1 MATPEALLQQ
11 ACWVYAQH
19 VLPPDA
25 DFACIE
31 TKIGVDDQARA
42 AQRRALGIVA
52 GQPDAQIVF
61 KGRVWFVEFKAGAAV
76 SQVQRDRHQKL
87 EAAGSEVYII
97 RTVAQLAAL
106 FSDLQIPLRHHSLTP
121 EARDMM
127 WRARLARQ
135 REKAAATRAI
145 TRQAD
150 DEGGHDAPLHKRQPW
165 KQRGRVKA
173 GLAHRISLA
182 MVKS

>member
-1 MATPEALLQQ
+1 MPTPEAFLQQ
-11 ACWVYAQH
+11 ACWVYSQH

-25 DFACIE
+25 DFFCVE
-31 TKIGVDDQARA
+31 TKLGVDDQRRA
-42 AQRRALGIVA
+42 AQRKALGIVA
-52 GQPDAQIVF
+52 GTPDAMLVW
-61 KGRVWFVEFKAGAAV
+61 KGRVTFVEFKSGASVSPVQRERHAKLETAGAV
-76 SQVQRDRHQKL
+76 VHI
-87 EAAGSEVYII
+87 V
-97 RTVAQLAAL
+97 RTVAQLAAI
-106 FSDLQIPLRHHSLTP
+106 FADLMIPLRHHSLTP